1 MNTDVGSGGETYRSS
16 FEEGMSL
23 SQAQE
28 AACLYWEVW
37 MVSMVS
43 LVCGEGQQPIRT
55 SSAKSNRMSS
65 L

>member
-43 LVCGEGQQPIRT
+43 LVCGEGQ
-55 SSAKSNRMSS
+55 
-65 L
+65 